1 MYCLRLSLEGGGRK
15 CIITSMLANVRRSF
29 SVSLSV
35 QTLNSAL
42 GQTIVFKINL
52 FHPYSVLNLFKQSL
66 ASVGV
71 VLIFTDL
78 EGPSSSSLPV
88 NNNSVELLK
97 YFIETSLLG
106 YIKVFRT
113 LYRRSWWAVISLGAE
128 KMVLWLIG

>member
-1 MYCLRLSLEGGGRK
+1 MHKKVDERK
-15 CIITSMLANVRRSF
+15 CEHSR
-29 SVSLSV
+29 
-35 QTLNSAL
+35 
-42 GQTIVFKINL
+42 
-52 FHPYSVLNLFKQSL
+52 

-78 EGPSSSSLPV
+78 GGPSSSSLPV

-113 LYRRSWWAVISLGAE
+113 LYRPSWGAVISLGAE
-128 KMVLWLIG
+128 KMVLWVIG

>member
-1 MYCLRLSLEGGGRK
+1 MHKKVDEGK
-15 CIITSMLANVRRSF
+15 CEHSR
-29 SVSLSV
+29 
-35 QTLNSAL
+35 
-42 GQTIVFKINL
+42 
-52 FHPYSVLNLFKQSL
+52 

-78 EGPSSSSLPV
+78 RGPSSSLLPV